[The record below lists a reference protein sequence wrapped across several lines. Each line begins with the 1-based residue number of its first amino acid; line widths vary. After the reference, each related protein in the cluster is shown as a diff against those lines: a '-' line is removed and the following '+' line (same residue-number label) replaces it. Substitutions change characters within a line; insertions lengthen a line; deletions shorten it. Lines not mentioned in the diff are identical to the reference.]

1 MPTFGLPFHEGFS
14 AEPNC
19 LRAVGEKKL
28 RPESTAW
35 RSHVKER
42 TKSHFLG
49 FCWFWNL
56 LPAADTQPMEI
67 WFYLWGLPRDD
78 SEAFVWSIERLYL
91 PGVPPRNREI
101 VSAIC
106 VTRPGFIRVFFERR
120 MMLCVNEQFMGVV
133 SENWRTVL
141 LRTLEREH
149 DIYNLELDHQVSPG
163 SSIFR
168 YEILLKSCTV
178 QIIQ

>member
-1 MPTFGLPFHEGFS
+1 
-14 AEPNC
+14 
-19 LRAVGEKKL
+19 
-28 RPESTAW
+28 
-35 RSHVKER
+35 
-42 TKSHFLG
+42 
-49 FCWFWNL
+49 
-56 LPAADTQPMEI
+56 
-67 WFYLWGLPRDD
+67 
-78 SEAFVWSIERLYL
+78 
-91 PGVPPRNREI
+91 
-101 VSAIC
+101 
-106 VTRPGFIRVFFERR
+106 